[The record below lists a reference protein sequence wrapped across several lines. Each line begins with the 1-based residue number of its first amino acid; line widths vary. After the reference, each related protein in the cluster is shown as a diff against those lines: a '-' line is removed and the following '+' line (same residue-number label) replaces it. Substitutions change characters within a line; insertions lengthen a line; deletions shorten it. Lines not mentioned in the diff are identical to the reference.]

1 MPSFQVVF
9 KAGYEV
15 VAWNK
20 EKAVEKATGTPK
32 NYERRKLHL
41 WQVLVT
47 EKLDGAL
54 TQAIQEDAHVSKSDL
69 IREAVRSKL
78 TQMGRTENGREY
90 GHPNEKRGGGA
101 I

>member
-1 MPSFQVVF
+1 M
-9 KAGYEV
+9 
-15 VAWNK
+15 
-20 EKAVEKATGTPK
+20 GTPT
-32 NYERRKLHL
+32 NHERRKLHL

-78 TQMGRTENGREY
+78 TQMGFLGRTENGREY